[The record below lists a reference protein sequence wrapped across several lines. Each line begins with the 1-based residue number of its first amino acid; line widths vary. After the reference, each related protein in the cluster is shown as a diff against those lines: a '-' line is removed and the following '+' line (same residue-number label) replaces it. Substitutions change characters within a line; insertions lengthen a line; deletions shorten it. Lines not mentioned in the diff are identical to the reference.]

1 MMQTSGVATS
11 VSLSRYES
19 FQDADWVQQSRDN
32 ERLTNTLVASEPQIW
47 SKRNGKQRETPSRS
61 LTDTLPHR
69 GQDTWGIAP
78 PCVSARTSAICCT
91 PQRQSQAQR
100 VPQMNAKTHHTNLR
114 VQQSTWISVIL
125 TYPRLILLSIWLQL
139 FAFTPSRSTG
149 CLTRRLSCS
158 AFRHSTTLD
167 ALEITKSQ
175 GFGMSKCCS
184 SSPWASPFSR
194 GSILSL
200 ARPDRLIFTRAM
212 DALPDIRCLHDCP
225 VLSVEILCLIT
236 LFMHAA
242 DMLQEAYIYVMYPA
256 VCK

>member
-1 MMQTSGVATS
+1 MMQNSGAATS

-19 FQDADWVQQSRDN
+19 FQDADLVQQSRDN

-47 SKRNGKQRETPSRS
+47 SKRNGKQRKTPSRS
-61 LTDTLPHR
+61 LTDTLSHR
-69 GQDTWGIAP
+69 GQDTWGIVP
-78 PCVSARTSAICCT
+78 PCVSARTSAICCI

-100 VPQMNAKTHHTNLR
+100 VPQMNAKTHHTNLH

-125 TYPRLILLSIWLQL
+125 TYPHLILLSIWLQL

-149 CLTRRLSCS
+149 CLTRRLSYS

-167 ALEITKSQ
+167 APEITKSQ
-175 GFGMSKCCS
+175 GFGMSKCFS

-200 ARPDRLIFTRAM
+200 ARPDRLI
-212 DALPDIRCLHDCP
+212 LPGPWMH
-225 VLSVEILCLIT
+225 CLIC
-236 LFMHAA
+236 
-242 DMLQEAYIYVMYPA
+242 A
-256 VCK
+256 VCMTVPFFLLRFSASSLSLCTLQTCCKRPTYM